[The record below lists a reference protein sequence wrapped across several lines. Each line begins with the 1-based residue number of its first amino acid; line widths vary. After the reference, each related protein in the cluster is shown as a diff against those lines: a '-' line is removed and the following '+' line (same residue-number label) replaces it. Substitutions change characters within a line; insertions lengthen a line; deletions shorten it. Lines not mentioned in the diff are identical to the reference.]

1 MLNKIIETSLKNQP
15 LVLLL
20 LTISLGMGLWAM
32 FHTAIDAFPDTTP
45 VQVQINTGAPA
56 LNPEEIE
63 KQITL
68 PVELTISGL
77 PGLINVRSISK
88 FGFSQ
93 VVATFS
99 DRIDIYHARQ
109 FIMERLTSVELP
121 EDIQRPQLGPI
132 STGLGEVFHY
142 TLRSTN
148 PDRTLDEI
156 RSLHDWV
163 IKPELRKVAGVAEI
177 NSWGGFE
184 RQYHVVVSPEAMIK
198 YTLTLDDVFEAL
210 EQNNHNVGGGQIV
223 SSGQS
228 LLVHGLGRVT
238 TIDQIGNIV
247 LKSYEGTPISIS
259 DIADVRIG
267 HEIRRGAVTA
277 GGNGEVVLGLGFML
291 MGENSKKVT
300 EELKERLET
309 IRESIPD
316 DVVLETVYDRTELV
330 TEVISTVRANLI
342 AGALLVIVVL
352 FLLLGNLRAGLI
364 VAFSIPLALIYAF
377 LGMYEL
383 GIAASLLSLGAMDFG
398 IIVDG
403 SVVMTE
409 NNMRKLTEEQ
419 HRLGRILKPFERL
432 QVIID
437 SSKEVVRPIVF
448 GMGIILIVFFPI
460 LTLEGMEGKMF
471 RPMAWTFIFAMVGA
485 LVIAVTLSPILS
497 YYFLP
502 RKEPKKGNVIERYLK
517 TGYSFLVSKILNM
530 KKVLFCSV
538 LILLG
543 ITAFIA
549 LRLGG
554 EFLPKLSEGAIVIN
568 TIRLAGVSID
578 ESADYNSRIEEVL
591 LDNFPDEIKH
601 IWSRIG
607 SAEVTT
613 DPMGIELTDIFIALN
628 GRNRWKRARTQAE
641 LVSHMEKTI
650 DDLPGLNMIF
660 TQPIEMR
667 MNEMVSG
674 IRSDVG
680 IKIFGDDFDVLV
692 QLSDQVQQILSAIEG
707 ASDIAGEQITGQ
719 PLLQIAI
726 NQDQIA
732 RYGIPARNVLD
743 VVASV
748 GNRRVGDIYEGQR
761 RFPLVVRL
769 PDEQRTNIAALANT
783 VIPTKSG
790 QLLSVRQLAEIR
802 ETEGPSTINR
812 EWGRRLIKVQ
822 CNVRDRDISSFV
834 EEAQSQ
840 IHHKVLLPEGYVIE
854 WGGQFENLERA
865 TLRFM
870 IIVPITLTLI
880 FFLLYLS
887 LKNVRDVIIIYTGIP
902 FAIIGGVFSLWM
914 REIPFSVSA
923 AIGFIALSG
932 LAVLN
937 GQVLISTIRTF
948 LHEGVQLSE
957 AVISAARLRLL
968 PVLATAITDA
978 AGFIPMAISTGVGA
992 EVQRPLATV
1001 VIGGVITS
1009 TILTL
1014 FVLPVLYLTV
1024 AQWRGHGGRGRKA
1037 IS

>member
-1 MLNKIIETSLKNQP
+1 
-15 LVLLL
+15 
-20 LTISLGMGLWAM
+20 
-32 FHTAIDAFPDTTP
+32 
-45 VQVQINTGAPA
+45 
-56 LNPEEIE
+56 
-63 KQITL
+63 
-68 PVELTISGL
+68 
-77 PGLINVRSISK
+77 
-88 FGFSQ
+88 
-93 VVATFS
+93 
-99 DRIDIYHARQ
+99 
-109 FIMERLTSVELP
+109 
-121 EDIQRPQLGPI
+121 
-132 STGLGEVFHY
+132 
-142 TLRSTN
+142 
-148 PDRTLDEI
+148 
-156 RSLHDWV
+156 V

-198 YTLTLDDVFEAL
+198 YNLTLDDVFEAL
-210 EQNNHNVGGGQIV
+210 EQNNQNVGAGQIV

-238 TIDQIGNIV
+238 TIEQIGNIV
-247 LKSYEGTPISIS
+247 IKSYAGTPVHIR

-277 GGNGEVVLGLGFML
+277 NGEGEVVLGLGFML

-300 EELKERLET
+300 EQLKDRLGS
-309 IRESIPD
+309 IRKSLPD
-316 DVVLETVYDRTELV
+316 DVILETVYDRTELV
-330 TEVISTVRANLI
+330 KEVINTVRDNLI
-342 AGALLVIVVL
+342 GGAVLVIIVL

-364 VAFSIPLALIYAF
+364 VAISIPLSLIYAF

-409 NNMRKLTEEQ
+409 NNMRRLSEEQ
-419 HRLGRILKPFERL
+419 HRLGRVLKSTERL
-432 QVIID
+432 QVIIN

-471 RPMAWTFIFAMVGA
+471 KPMAWTFIFAMVGA
-485 LVIAVTLSPILS
+485 LLIAVTLSPILS

-502 RKEPKKGNVIERYLK
+502 KKEQKKANVIEQYLEA
-517 TGYSFLVSKILNM
+517 TYSFLISKLLNM
-530 KKVLFCSV
+530 KKVLVCSV
-538 LILLG
+538 IILLG
-543 ITAFIA
+543 LTAFIA
-549 LRLGG
+549 LRIGG
-554 EFLPKLSEGAIVIN
+554 EFIPKLSEGAIVIN

-578 ESADYNSRIEEVL
+578 ESVDYNIRIEEL
-591 LDNFPDEIKH
+591 LLENFPDEIKH

-628 GRNRWKRARTQAE
+628 PRNRWKSARTQAE
-641 LVSHMEKTI
+641 LVSQMENII

-667 MNEMVSG
+667 INEMVSG

-692 QLSDQVQQILSAIEG
+692 QLSDQVQQILSGIEG

-719 PLLQIAI
+719 PLLQVAI

-743 VVASV
+743 LVASV
-748 GNRRVGDIYEGQR
+748 GTRQVGDIYEGQR

-769 PDEQRTNIAALANT
+769 PNEQRTNIVSLANT
-783 VIPTKSG
+783 LIPTKSG
-790 QLLSVRQLAEIR
+790 QLLPVRQLAEIR
-802 ETEGPSTINR
+802 ETEGPSTITR
-812 EWGRRLIKVQ
+812 EWGRRLIRVQ
-822 CNVRDRDISSFV
+822 CNVRDRDITSFV

-840 IHHKVLLPEGYVIE
+840 IQNKVILPEGYLIE

-870 IIVPITLTLI
+870 IIVPITLALI

-887 LKNVRDVIIIYTGIP
+887 LKSLRDVIIIYLGIP
-902 FAIIGGVFSLWM
+902 FAIIGGIFSLWI

-932 LAVLN
+932 IAVLN

-948 LHEGVQLSE
+948 LHEGIELGE
-957 AVISAARLRLL
+957 AVINAAKIRLR

-978 AGFIPMAISTGVGA
+978 VGFIPMAISTGVGA

-1001 VIGGVITS
+1001 VIGGVVTS

-1024 AQWRGHGGRGRKA
+1024 GKWLMDRRRKGKN
-1037 IS
+1037 SF